1 MEGARQ
7 EGRAGRR
14 VRCGSGDRKD
24 VAVTGNGVLQRFGA
38 RAAALVALGTFAGAA
53 AAVEAPPKG
62 VDSPFDRLQFEWVSA
77 KRDPFEY
84 RPLQERKV
92 TEPKHV
98 TITPDPTKRGK
109 NGPKERPIPPGL
121 EHIARGAAKAEL
133 LLAAREHSKA
143 AKQAQ
148 DTLNRI
154 DARRDQGGKFTERL
168 TRLRDT
174 ALRLEERAGIEKA
187 FRELPISVEGIV
199 WAPGK
204 AVALIN
210 GKVMRPG
217 QTVEGVTIGE
227 IRRGEVIFV
236 LKKGVRVR
244 KRPLGAGAE

>member
-1 MEGARQ
+1 MVGA
-7 EGRAGRR
+7 
-14 VRCGSGDRKD
+14 RCGSGDRKD
-24 VAVTGNGVLQRFGA
+24 VAVTENGVLQRFGA

-53 AAVEAPPKG
+53 AAVGAPPKG
-62 VDSPFDRLQFEWVSA
+62 ADAAFERPQFEWVSA
-77 KRDPFEY
+77 TRDPFEF
-84 RPLQERKV
+84 RPLQERKR
-92 TEPKHV
+92 
-98 TITPDPTKRGK
+98 PDPKTRIDPPPREPGE
-109 NGPKERPIPPGL
+109 NDPPPVRIPKGL
-121 EHIARGAAKAEL
+121 EHIAKGAVKAEL

-154 DARRDQGGKFTERL
+154 DRRIDTEGKYTERL

-174 ALRLEERAGIEKA
+174 ALRLEKRAGIEKA

-210 GKVMRPG
+210 GEVKRPG
-217 QTVEGVTIGE
+217 QTVEGVTIHE

-236 LKKGVRVR
+236 LKKGIRVR
-244 KRPLGAGAE
+244 KRPLGAGAK

>member
-1 MEGARQ
+1 
-7 EGRAGRR
+7 
-14 VRCGSGDRKD
+14 
-24 VAVTGNGVLQRFGA
+24 LQRFGA

-53 AAVEAPPKG
+53 AALDAPPKG
-62 VDSPFDRLQFEWVSA
+62 ADSAFERPQFEWVSA
-77 KRDPFEY
+77 NRDPFEV
-84 RPLQERKV
+84 RPLREKQVE
-92 TEPKHV
+92 EPK
-98 TITPDPTKRGK
+98 TPIAPRPGGPGK
-109 NGPKERPIPPGL
+109 NGPPPPVIPRGF
-121 EHIARGAAKAEL
+121 EHIAEGAAKAEF

-148 DTLNRI
+148 DTLSRI
-154 DARRDQGGKFTERL
+154 DLKRDQGGKFTERL

-174 ALRLEERAGIEKA
+174 ALRLEERASIEKA
-187 FRELPISVEGIV
+187 FRELPISVDGIV

-210 GKVMRPG
+210 GEVKRPG
-217 QTVEGVTIGE
+217 QTVEGVTIDE